1 MSAVGRAIGV
11 TALVLLALVSALIV
25 CGAIIILGLSYGYGA
40 VDGPSYPQ
48 WWGLVTLICLSAI
61 APVVS
66 LFSRN
71 LTWRAR
77 LSIAVLPPVL
87 AWVMLDAGAAFVR

>member
-1 MSAVGRAIGV
+1 MSTVGRAIGV
-11 TALVLLALVSALIV
+11 SALLLLALASALIV

-48 WWGLVTLICLSAI
+48 WWGLVALICVSAI

-66 LFSRN
+66 IFSRN
-71 LTWRAR
+71 LAWHVR
-77 LSIAVLPPVL
+77 LSIAALPPLL
-87 AWVMLDAGAAFVR
+87 AWVMFDAGAVL